1 VDREELLALLS
12 YMAIGLNYS
21 AQCSREGAFLSTD
34 EITMHLKFINSP
46 GAERLQAKVAA
57 AGEGVDRA
65 GR

>member
-1 VDREELLALLS
+1 
-12 YMAIGLNYS
+12 MAIGLNYS